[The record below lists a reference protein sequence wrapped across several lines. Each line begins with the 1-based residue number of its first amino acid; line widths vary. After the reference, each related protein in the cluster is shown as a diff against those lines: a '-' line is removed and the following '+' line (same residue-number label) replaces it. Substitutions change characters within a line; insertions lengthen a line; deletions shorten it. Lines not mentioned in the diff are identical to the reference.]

1 MEISR
6 TGDRKRACRILVG
19 RTDGKRPVGRTRP
32 AWEDI
37 IKMDLQEVE
46 WGDMVLVALAVAR
59 DRWRVLV
66 NTVMSLR
73 IP

>member
-1 MEISR
+1 M
-6 TGDRKRACRILVG
+6 G

-46 WGDMVLVALAVAR
+46 WGGMDWMTMTQDRDM
-59 DRWRVLV
+59 
-66 NTVMSLR
+66 
-73 IP
+73 